1 MLSAALART
10 LTSGGAPLP
19 PSVVI
24 GGSTYPV
31 IGVMPERIALPGDT
45 HVDAWLPLRA
55 APDLSLFGRPR
66 PRLVQT
72 IARLA
77 PGATLAQA
85 RDDVQRVAEELTPA
99 RARSSRLRLVPTVIP
114 LGERAAGRVRPVLL
128 AFVAA
133 AALVLL
139 IACANVASLLIARA
153 MQRERE
159 VAVRLALGAGRARVL
174 RGHLVEAALLA
185 LAGSAGGA
193 LLAYLG
199 VRVLSVLG
207 ASVLPRLDAV
217 AIDLPV
223 LAGSLATAAL
233 VTIVCGV
240 APGLHALRTDVA
252 PTLRQTG
259 ASGTRAGRRLTAAL
273 VVAQIAAS
281 IVLLTGAAL
290 LARTV
295 VRLLASDIGVAP
307 GRALVVNLMLAE
319 TTGVPAGTRA
329 PFMHD
334 LLGGVRAV
342 RGVRAAGI
350 GTSLPPATSPMM
362 MMFSTD
368 DAGQDIHTL
377 GLAAV
382 SPGYFAAVGVPL
394 RAGRLFDER
403 DAAGDAPI
411 AVVRRPWRAICSP
424 TSTRSA
430 ASYRSRCRAAVQASP
445 ASSAWW
451 ATSSTAGWTSPRDPH
466 STCRG
471 STCGPTPCSSWC
483 GPTATRWP
491 SRARSD
497 KSSAA
502 SIRHSPIGEMQSL
515 EAAVS
520 ASVADRRLYAW
531 LAVSVAALAF
541 VVALVGLTAALSR
554 AVAGRHREIA
564 IRAAMGSSPRRTVGA
579 VVREGV
585 ILALAGVVL
594 GLAAAAAAAR
604 GLAGLLY
611 GVTPRD
617 PTTYAVVAFAV
628 LATVLMACY
637 VPARRAA
644 GISPAELMR
653 EE

>member
-66 PRLVQT
+66 PRLVQMV
-72 IARLA
+72 ARLA

-307 GRALVVNLMLAE
+307 GRALVVDLMLAE

-329 PFMHD
+329 PFVHD
-334 LLGGVRAV
+334 LLGAVRAV

-411 AVVRRPWRAICSP
+411 AVVSEALARDLFPNLDPIGRELPVEVSGGRPG
-424 TSTRSA
+424 
-430 ASYRSRCRAAVQASP
+430 Q
-445 ASSAWW
+445 
-451 ATSSTAGWTSPRDPH
+451 PRVIGVVGDVKYGGLDEPQ
-466 STCRG
+466 
-471 STCGPTPCSSWC
+471 GPTLYVPWEHLSADTVQLVVRTD
-483 GPTATRWP
+483 GDPMAL
-491 SRARSD
+491 ARPVRQI
-497 KSSAA
+497 
-502 SIRHSPIGEMQSL
+502 IRRLDPAQPIGEMQSL

-585 ILALAGVVL
+585 VLALAGVVL